1 LKNHEEKMISK
12 LSDDIGIVVNEMKNA
27 ERHSNV
33 YLEKHL
39 REEMVMK
46 KQMNSSHNKE
56 LEEKVNS
63 SEIERNIAQ
72 NRLNHL
78 KTQLEQA
85 KKTLESL
92 NSKKNSK
99 PEESKTFLASEKLAT
114 TKKGSSIEPPGKIET
129 PRKQKK
135 K

>member
-1 LKNHEEKMISK
+1 MISK